1 MSSKLNTIISS
12 IILLLGSFT
21 FVQAAEINMPGF
33 SGSIN
38 TTITSGFSMRADRDC
53 LGVRGQRTLGAKDV
67 DNKYAD
73 FVAANLS
80 SDSAVYLKD
89 SEGCASRYT
98 DGYGNTGLT
107 TSGSR
112 DLISANADNGR
123 TNYNSGDIFD
133 VTQRLYSEITGTTD
147 NGTSVNLS
155 FVGTYNPLIDVAG
168 NPDFAPFSAEQKD
181 ELQSDMRVLN
191 AYISTDIDA
200 IDATVTAGRFVTSW
214 GEATFIPIGMNGL
227 TTNALN
233 LTSLRVPGS
242 SIKEALMPTEQIT
255 LSGYL
260 DNGWSYEA
268 YYQYGESHIET
279 DEEGQFFGSDVLD
292 QMLVVSGQYSGNS
305 QERSAACNFF
315 TTAPALAG
323 GQGLSCGAQAVALH
337 NSAAGPLTEAQYLI
351 QAGMKN
357 LFGGSNAATLAHKVG
372 TIGYGAAAAWTG
384 SNGDLGGLAV
394 AGGATAAMVAN
405 TFANWD
411 EYDRKQGVKIGAI
424 DTTNNGHIYADG
436 DDQYGLALRTYLDDV
451 GTGLDLGI
459 YFSQYDSK
467 VPYLR
472 FKGQQGL
479 TAADLLGVFT
489 LAAQFGSGGDWDQYL
504 LGLGATDDIT
514 DLSATER
521 AGGEQLYAALI
532 ATAYGEAACN
542 AYQKDEAADEL
553 YNGGAMGAN
562 AAGYTSEQTSN
573 ALTAYNYTAYNGKL
587 YHDSL
592 KCYANAQNDGSGM
605 DFNTAATQNAA
616 AALLGAAVTPL
627 NYMSHEFIYPEN
639 LQVLGVSA
647 NTNIGPMT
655 VQAEIA
661 YRPDFPLA
669 TDGGDQGQQMSD
681 AAGTSTL
688 LASAVAQGAIGNG
701 LGGTITSM
709 YQAGT
714 GNGSATLQDA
724 LTAIKSFKRSSLP
737 AISSTTV
744 ASGDYYST
752 PYIEY
757 DTWTATVG
765 TTSTFTASHPITT
778 SLGADS
784 SVFLTELGIVHVDGL
799 DDAANGNIAR
809 GGYRDGVGGNKCGGV
824 TNGGTFG
831 PTTFS
836 GATSGVTHLGSA
848 QTDPL
853 FGNGSYCESQ
863 NSIDA
868 TSMTYRLIGSAT
880 YNNIGNTPWT
890 FSPSLVWAHDFSG
903 YGPVSMGGF
912 VPGKQSL
919 SLGASLSKGSVRAS
933 VNYVNQLGDE
943 MDNLAFDMD
952 YVSASMSYAF

>member
-1 MSSKLNTIISS
+1 MSSKLNTILSS
-12 IILLLGSFT
+12 IILLLGSLT
-21 FVQAAEINMPGF
+21 FVQAAEINYPGF
-33 SGSIN
+33 SGTMN
-38 TTITSGFSMRADRDC
+38 TTITSGFSMRTERNC
-53 LGVRGQRTLGAKDV
+53 LGVRGQKTLGAQDTGGA
-67 DNKYAD
+67 YAAY
-73 FVAANLS
+73 VAANHADNS
-80 SDSAVYLKD
+80 SVFMKD

-123 TNYNSGDIFD
+123 TNYKSGDIFD
-133 VTQRLYSEITGTTD
+133 VTQRLYTEINGTMD

-155 FVGTYNPLIDVAG
+155 LVGTYNPLIDVAG
-168 NPDFAPFSAEQKD
+168 NPEFAPFSSEQQD
-181 ELQSDMRVLN
+181 DLESEIRLLN
-191 AYISTDIDA
+191 AYVTSDIEA
-200 IDATVTAGRFVTSW
+200 MDATLTAGRFVTSW
-214 GEATFIPIGMNGL
+214 GESTFIPIGMNGL

-233 LTSLRVPGS
+233 LSSLRVPGS

-255 LSGYL
+255 LAGYL
-260 DNGWSYEA
+260 DGGWSYEA
-268 YYQYGESHIET
+268 YYQLGESHIEV

-292 QMLVVSGQYSGNS
+292 QMLVFSGQYAGNS
-305 QERSAACNFF
+305 QERSQACNFY
-315 TTAPALAG
+315 TTGPSAFGA
-323 GQGLSCGAQAVALH
+323 QELSCGAAAVAVH
-337 NSAAGPLTEAQYLI
+337 NSAVGPTTEAQYMI
-351 QAGMKN
+351 QAGLKG
-357 LFGGSNAATLAHKVG
+357 LFGGDNATALAHKAG
-372 TIGYGAAAAWTG
+372 FLGYGAPAAWTG
-384 SNGDLGGLAV
+384 SAGDLGGFAV
-394 AGGATAAMVAN
+394 AGGATAAMVGN
-405 TFANWD
+405 VYANWD
-411 EYDRKQGVKIGAI
+411 TYDRKGGVKIAAI
-424 DTTNNGHIYADG
+424 ETYNGGHIFADG

-451 GTGLDLGI
+451 GTGVDLGF
-459 YFSQYDSK
+459 YVSQYDSK

-472 FKGQQGL
+472 FKGQGGL
-479 TAADLLGVFT
+479 HAADLLGVFT
-489 LAAQFGSGGDWDQYL
+489 LAAEANPLTGDLSQYL
-504 LGLGATDDIT
+504 VGDFQGTDNVTLDT
-514 DLSATER
+514 AET
-521 AGGEQLYAALI
+521 AGVNALFAAIL

-553 YNGGAMGAN
+553 YNSGEMGAS

-587 YHDSL
+587 YHDSS
-592 KCYANAQNDGSGM
+592 KCYTNAQSGA
-605 DFNTAATQNAA
+605 FNTASTQLAA

-627 NYMSHEFIYPEN
+627 NYMTHEFIYPEN
-639 LQVLGVSA
+639 LQVIGMSA
-647 NTNIGPMT
+647 NTNFGPMT

-688 LASAVAQGAIGNG
+688 LASAVAQGAIGAGNG
-701 LGGTITSM
+701 TAFTLQ

-714 GNGSATLQDA
+714 GNGTATLQDA
-724 LTAIKSFKRSSLP
+724 LTAIKDFKRSSLP
-737 AISSTTV
+737 VISSATV

-765 TTSTFTASHPITT
+765 TTSSFTASHPVTEG
-778 SLGADS
+778 LGADS
-784 SVFLTELGIVHVDGL
+784 SVFLTELGIVHVDGI
-799 DDAANGNIAR
+799 DDAANGGLAR
-809 GGYRDGVGGNKCGGV
+809 GGFRDGVGGDKCGGV
-824 TNGGTFG
+824 TNGGTYG

-836 GATSGVTHLGSA
+836 GALSGVTHLASA

-868 TSMTYRLIGSAT
+868 TSMTYRLIGSAS
-880 YNNIGNTPWT
+880 YNNVANTPWT
-890 FSPSLVWAHDFSG
+890 FSPSLVWSHDFSG

-919 SLGASLSKGSVRAS
+919 SLGASLSKGDVKAS
-933 VNYVNQLGDE
+933 INYVNQMGDE
-943 MDNLAFDMD
+943 KDNLAFDMD